1 MTFLVSPLMGGLS
14 DRYGRRPVLLL
25 SLGALCLD
33 YIVMSFAHTL
43 WLLFVTRMVAGT
55 CAATY
60 STANA
65 YLADVSP
72 PEKRAANFGLV
83 GAGFGIGFVFGPAIG
98 GMLGELGPR
107 APFVGAA
114 ILAGLNMCFGL
125 FVLPESLPKSRRA
138 PVDLTK
144 LDPFRALRDAARLPG
159 LGWLLAAMAVYSLA
173 HSVYPAIWSYYA
185 LAQFGWTPGEIGL
198 SLAAVG
204 VAMALGQGLLIR
216 WMLKR
221 FREPGTIL
229 IGIAANVITMGLLVW
244 PPGPWIVY
252 ASLPLLA
259 VGIVTGPAING
270 LMSSRAPAEVQ
281 GRLQGVIGSM
291 QGVTSVLAPLIFGGV
306 FTLMTAEGAALSLP
320 GAPFAI
326 SALLTL
332 LAALPLVVGLR
343 DQSKR

>member
-1 MTFLVSPLMGGLS
+1 
-14 DRYGRRPVLLL
+14 
-25 SLGALCLD
+25 
-33 YIVMSFAHTL
+33 
-43 WLLFVTRMVAGT
+43 
-55 CAATY
+55 
-60 STANA
+60 
-65 YLADVSP
+65 
-72 PEKRAANFGLV
+72 
-83 GAGFGIGFVFGPAIG
+83 
-98 GMLGELGPR
+98 
-107 APFVGAA
+107 
-114 ILAGLNMCFGL
+114 MCFGL